1 MIKTKQ
7 IAQKILFEAGEYL
20 LKNFYSLKKKGF
32 SKKAPHDLV
41 TEVDLNSE
49 KIFIQQL
56 KKYFPKFNIISEE
69 RGEVNKNSAYT
80 WIIDPLD
87 GTSNFVMGNPL
98 FAAVLSLWHKKDNVL
113 TFIWAPYLKEL
124 YWAEK
129 NNGAFVNKKRMCV
142 SNKKELKK
150 SFLTFCHGNEI
161 NNINKTKTYYS
172 KLKTAGLDFR
182 QLGSSGLEMAFVAA
196 GKTDGH
202 IIPGGKI
209 WDAGAGALLV
219 REAGGKVTDFKNN
232 EWKWGINDYL
242 ASNGKIHQQFLKAIK
257 K

>member
-1 MIKTKQ
+1 MNKTKQ

-20 LKNFYSLKKKGF
+20 LKCFLNLRKTGYATKS
-32 SKKAPHDLV
+32 PHDIV
-41 TEVDLNSE
+41 TKADIISE
-49 KIFIQQL
+49 RIFINNL
-56 KKYFPKFNIISEE
+56 KKYFPKFNILSEE
-69 RGEVNKNSAYT
+69 KGEINKDSTYT

-98 FAAVLSLWHKKDNVL
+98 FSTILSLWHKKENIL
-113 TFIWAPYLKEL
+113 TLIWTPYLKEM

-129 NNGAFVNKKRMCV
+129 NKGTFINKRRVHV
-142 SNKKELKK
+142 SNKKELNK

-172 KLKTAGLDFR
+172 KLKTACLDFR
-182 QLGSSGLEMAFVAA
+182 QLGSSGLEMAFVAS

-209 WDAGAGALLV
+209 WDAGAGVLMV
-219 REAGGKVTDFKNN
+219 REAEGKVTDFKNN

-242 ASNGKIHQQFLKAIK
+242 ATNGKIHQQFLKAIK